1 MTVTEAELTE
11 RLAEVYDP
19 LNDDDVVSLGLVDD
33 VAIDGDTASIS
44 LAFNTPYAPTELAIG
59 HAVRDAV
66 EEAGL
71 EPDLTASVGAEHG
84 VADEVLPGVKNVIA
98 VASGKGGVG
107 KTTVAA
113 NLAAGLAELGA
124 RVGLLDADVHGPNAP
139 SLLPTDD
146 QPGMAPNGDILPPES
161 NGVMVM
167 STDYLLPDGGDE
179 PAALRGPM
187 VNNVMTKF
195 ITEVQWGYRDYLVVD
210 LPPGTGD
217 ASLDL
222 LQTLPV
228 AGTVIVTTAQ
238 EMAIRDAHKSLR
250 LFEQHDAPVL
260 GVVENLSA
268 FRCPGCDDEHRI
280 FGGGDAADALDAPLL
295 ARLPAHPDFDS
306 ERSGGPVV
314 LDEDSPLHG
323 DLVGMVESVADALG
337 AANRRQ
343 VADHVEAPKVSE

>member
-1 MTVTEAELTE
+1 MTVTEAELNE
-11 RLAEVYDP
+11 RLADVEDP
-19 LNDDDVVSLGLVDD
+19 LNDEDIVSLGLVDD
-33 VAIDGDTASIS
+33 VEVDGDTAAVS
-44 LAFNTPYAPTELAIG
+44 LALETPYAPEELAIG
-59 HAVRDAV
+59 RAVRDVV
-66 EEAGL
+66 EDAGL

-84 VADEVLPGVKNVIA
+84 ADDDVLPGIRNVIA

-167 STDYLLPDGGDE
+167 STAYLLPDGGDE

-228 AGTVIVTTAQ
+228 AGTVVLTTAQ

-280 FGGGDAADALDAPLL
+280 FGGADAADALDAPRL

-306 ERSGGPVV
+306 ERRDGPVV
-314 LDEDSPLHG
+314 LDPDSPLRE
-323 DLVGMVESVADALG
+323 DLVGMVGSVADALG
-337 AANRRQ
+337 AANRRR
-343 VADHVEAPKVSE
+343 VADHVEAPAVPE